1 MHIIL
6 VLSFLFCF
14 YKQNKL
20 QFITLKILS
29 VFSVHGIL
37 QAITLEWV
45 AIAFSRGFSL
55 HMDWTLVSC
64 IAGRDSL
71 PFKPL
76 EKPTL
81 KILKFQNN
89 LSMIS
94 LSSLSGLKLNN
105 KLKSRKFEMHNLYPE
120 NKKNSK
126 SVSPKLHL
134 IIQMT
139 IHKKMDK

>member
-1 MHIIL
+1 MDCSL
-6 VLSFLFCF
+6 PGS
-14 YKQNKL
+14 
-20 QFITLKILS
+20 
-29 VFSVHGIL
+29 SVHGIFQARYWSGLPLPSPGDFPYTWIEPWSPAL
-37 QAITLEWV
+37 QA
-45 AIAFSRGFSL
+45 
-55 HMDWTLVSC
+55 
-64 IAGRDSL
+64 DSL

-126 SVSPKLHL
+126 SVSPKLDL